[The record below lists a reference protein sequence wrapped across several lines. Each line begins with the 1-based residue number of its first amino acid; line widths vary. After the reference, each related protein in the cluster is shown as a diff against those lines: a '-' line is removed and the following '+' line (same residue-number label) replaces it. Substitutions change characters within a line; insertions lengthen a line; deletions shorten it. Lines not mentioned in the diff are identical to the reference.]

1 MASTALDLG
10 PGGKNRLVAFKGF
23 SVALDDEKHT
33 LSLAV
38 DVNEDRGDLLFKNW
52 REKMRRELPPGSL
65 TAYREPGEARWDA
78 DVVALTFDDAQV
90 LPLMDEG
97 RIQWPGWGRD
107 ANAANAEAVG
117 SVLYAPV
124 GLADT
129 PIELAGTR
137 VEELRGRSGVFRPR
151 RAWAK
156 GGRRRDRLEED
167 CVDASPPVLPDEAA
181 AAAVLRQLTELGGL
195 LTALAEAAPR
205 AEPMAHDD
213 PTPLLVRVVS
223 GADIAPPGSTGGGL
237 VYLRPADL
245 GWESVGDD
253 WWVRQGELDTVL
265 RGRLLSTPR
274 GAPALGRPDHVDG
287 GRAPV
292 ARRARHRRALHQAR
306 RADACR
312 RAHHPLWPQARRA
325 GHLAGSGE
333 LLHLGRRHRQREAE
347 VDPRSA
353 RGGVR
358 RHLRRLR
365 RGRRV
370 VRRGVVRRAV
380 GDGRG
385 HAIRWRLC
393 RCPRSDP

>member
-1 MASTALDLG
+1 VASTALDLG

-117 SVLYAPV
+117 SVLYALRADAPV

-265 RGRLLSTPR
+265 RGRLLSTPGGRLRWDGRITWTEGARPLRDVR
-274 GAPALGRPDHVDG
+274 GTVELSTKHGERTLAAELTIRCGRKLDVRVTLRDPGSCSTWDG
-287 GRAPV
+287 GI
-292 ARRARHRRALHQAR
+292 
-306 RADACR
+306 
-312 RAHHPLWPQARRA
+312 
-325 GHLAGSGE
+325 G
-333 LLHLGRRHRQREAE
+333 
-347 VDPRSA
+347 SA
-353 RGGVR
+353 RLKSTR
-358 RHLRRLR
+358 DQHE
-365 RGRRV
+365 V
-370 VRRGVVRRAV
+370 VFDGTCDGCVVA
-380 GDGRG
+380 G
-385 HAIRWRLC
+385 AWC
-393 RCPRSDP
+393 AEAW